1 MIKKLFNLQNVRN
14 KKLGKNIIL
23 TLIFQLTSVAI
34 SFIILPISLSI
45 VPVAEYGIWLTIS
58 SVFVWLG
65 YFDLGLGT
73 GLKNRL
79 GEALAKSDTIL
90 AKKLISTAYFTLFG
104 IMFAVG
110 LIYYLLSGFIN
121 FVNIF
126 GNPDENIVSSEM
138 LIYTTNI
145 VIYVFIIRFILQ
157 LINPIFDALQ
167 KLFAVKLIMVI
178 SQVVVLI
185 SLLIIKNN
193 FTADIFTLGIVFSL
207 SPVLILVIASIMFFI
222 INDNIAP
229 NIKFIEFKLLKSLYS
244 LGLKFFIVQLNML
257 VLFQSSNFIII
268 NYIGPSEVV
277 KYNVAFNLF
286 SMMNI
291 FFSAISAPYWAAYT
305 NAWQQNDIKWIK
317 SAQRKLIRVWAIV
330 CLGSFVVLLFSNEIY
345 YLWVGNKVEIPFSLS
360 LFVFLYMS
368 VFTFGMIFNTFIN
381 STGKVLLQ
389 TISLTLLTIFFVP
402 LVIILIE
409 NFGLGLIS
417 IPLALMIVSLYTV
430 IIAPIQSKKLL
441 NGTAKGI
448 LNC

>member
-104 IMFAVG
+104 IMFAVA

-291 FFSAISAPYWAAYT
+291 VFSAISAPYWAAYT
-305 NAWQQNDIKWIK
+305 NAWMQNDIKWIK

-330 CLGSFVVLLFSNEIY
+330 CLGSLVVLIFSNEIY

-389 TISLTLLTIFFVP
+389 TISLTVLTIVFVP

-409 NFGLGLIS
+409 NFGLGLLS

-441 NGTAKGI
+441 NGTARGI
-448 LNC
+448 LNN